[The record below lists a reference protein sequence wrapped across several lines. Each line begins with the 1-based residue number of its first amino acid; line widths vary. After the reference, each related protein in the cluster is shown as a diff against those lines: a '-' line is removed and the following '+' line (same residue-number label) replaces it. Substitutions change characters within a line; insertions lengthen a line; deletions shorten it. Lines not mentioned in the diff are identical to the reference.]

1 MRVTLIDDTIPFD
14 GNTAQLQP
22 LGGAEKAFAG
32 LAGGLGRSNH
42 EVQVFNRCL
51 HRLIADSATW
61 ETWDSPRPEETDIL
75 VAHRKP
81 ELLGSVKVARKRFL
95 WMAGEASYLEKP
107 RNRALLDQHKPMIV
121 FSSRVHAE
129 SWSNPD
135 RLRTVIIPPG
145 MRPEYLV
152 EALTAPAE
160 PPHAL
165 TTIHPLHGLAW
176 LLDVWREKIHPI
188 APKAQLH
195 VYSAALAKGLADE
208 PVAPAI
214 APILSHVKVAT
225 ESGVVVKIPMADPQM
240 ANAYRAARAHLHPGF
255 AAEVY
260 CHTIGESQSCGLPL
274 VARPRGAVKDRA
286 YHGATGFLFNDDDA
300 YANAVL
306 RLLNDDGTYK
316 RLSDAARAMQRGRRW
331 DEAAGD
337 FESHW

>member
-32 LAGGLGRSNH
+32 LAGGLGRSHH
-42 EVQVFNRCL
+42 EVRVFNRCF
-51 HRLIADSATW
+51 HRLVADNATW

-81 ELLGSVKVARKRFL
+81 ELLGAVKVARKRFL

-135 RLRTVIIPPG
+135 RLRTIIVPPG
-145 MRPEYLV
+145 MRPEYLA

-165 TTIHPLHGLAW
+165 TTIHPLHGLDW
-176 LLDVWREKIHPI
+176 LIDLWREKIHPI
-188 APKAQLH
+188 ASKAQLH

-208 PVAPAI
+208 PVAPAVAPVLAKVKAAGSAGEKVWQLPMDDELRPEVRSDVADMKNAGSRWGGAITAAMFLENFVGDTPWAHIDI
-214 APILSHVKVAT
+214 AGP
-225 ESGVVVKIPMADPQM
+225 
-240 ANAYRAARAHLHPGF
+240 AYNEKDSAWN
-255 AAEVY
+255 
-260 CHTIGESQSCGLPL
+260 
-274 VARPRGAVKDRA
+274 PRG
-286 YHGATGFLFNDDDA
+286 GTGFGVRTVVSYIMD
-300 YANAVL
+300 
-306 RLLNDDGTYK
+306 R
-316 RLSDAARAMQRGRRW
+316 
-331 DEAAGD
+331 
-337 FESHW
+337 